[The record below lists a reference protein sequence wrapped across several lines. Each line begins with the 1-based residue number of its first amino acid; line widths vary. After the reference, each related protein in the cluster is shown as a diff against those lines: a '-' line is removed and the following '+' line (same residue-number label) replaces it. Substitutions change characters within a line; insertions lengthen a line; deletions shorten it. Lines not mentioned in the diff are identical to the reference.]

1 MIASNE
7 KSRYLIRN
15 EPCEAAMKIS
25 VAVAAMLFCAPLA
38 VQAQSLSA
46 DELVTMLRP
55 SATGPTRGIRALSG
69 PASAPMASAAAAAPA
84 RPATTVRPVAV
95 SAHAAAP
102 PAQPVEQ
109 SGQANL
115 TVQFENGS
123 DRLTPAATHVLDELG
138 RALASPQLASY
149 KFRIIGHTDSVGSRD
164 ANLALSERRANAV
177 TAYIASRYNV
187 DRSRL
192 TALGMG
198 QAEPLVPVADGMP
211 EARNRRVQVI
221 NTGT

>member
-1 MIASNE
+1 
-7 KSRYLIRN
+7 
-15 EPCEAAMKIS
+15 MKIS
-25 VAVAAMLFCAPLA
+25 VAVAAMLLCAPLA
-38 VQAQSLSA
+38 AQAQSLSA

-55 SATGPTRGIRALSG
+55 SANGPTRGIRALSG
-69 PASAPMASAAAAAPA
+69 PPPAAMASAASPAPVRNAAA
-84 RPATTVRPVAV
+84 VRPVAAGTRAQAPV
-95 SAHAAAP
+95 AAA
-102 PAQPVEQ
+102 AQPAE
-109 SGQANL
+109 GQANL

-123 DRLTPAATHVLDELG
+123 DRLTPAAMHVLDELG
-138 RALASPQLASY
+138 RALASPQLAAY
-149 KFRIIGHTDSVGSRD
+149 KFRVVGHTDSVGS
-164 ANLALSERRANAV
+164 AATNQALSERRANAV

-198 QAEPLVPVADGMP
+198 QAEPLVSVADGVP